1 MYTLKD
7 AFKLPLVGE
16 VKQMVES
23 KPVIDV
29 IGSYRPYDVV
39 NMYQR
44 DKKNCEAMKL
54 YPEMY
59 TKTEVK
65 VPPQ

>member
-16 VKQMVES
+16 VKELIEV
-23 KPVIDV
+23 KPDISV

-44 DKKNCEAMKL
+44 DKKNCETMKL
-54 YPEMY
+54 YPELY
-59 TKTEVK
+59 AKEIK
-65 VPPQ
+65 ENPQ

>member
-16 VKQMVES
+16 VKELIES
-23 KPVIDV
+23 KPDDV

-59 TKTEVK
+59 TKKKDNEIPK
-65 VPPQ
+65 

>member
-16 VKQMVES
+16 VKELIES
-23 KPVIDV
+23 KPDGV

-59 TKTEVK
+59 TKKEVNESLE
-65 VPPQ
+65 

>member
-16 VKQMVES
+16 VKELIES
-23 KPVIDV
+23 KPDEV

-59 TKTEVK
+59 VK
-65 VPPQ
+65 KEIKEPPQ

>member
-16 VKQMVES
+16 VKEMMEI
-23 KPVIDV
+23 KPVVDV
-29 IGSYRPYDVV
+29 IGYRPYDVV

-59 TKTEVK
+59 VK
-65 VPPQ
+65 KEIKETPQ

>member
-16 VKQMVES
+16 VKEMIES
-23 KPVIDV
+23 KPSTDGI
-29 IGSYRPYDVV
+29 IGSYRPYDVT

-44 DKKNCEAMKL
+44 DKKNCEAMKM
-54 YPEMY
+54 YPSMY
-59 TKTEVK
+59 TENVK
-65 VPPQ
+65 EME